1 MKQKFET
8 LDLPAALP
16 EALIETLHE
25 LEFTT
30 MTEIQEKS
38 LPMAL
43 SGKDVIAQAKT
54 GSGKTAAF
62 GIPLVMKADVTKRT
76 PQGIVLCPT
85 RELAEQVA
93 KALRQFGRWK
103 KNLKILTLSG
113 GMPMRPQMSSLEHGA
128 HIVVGT
134 PGRILD
140 HLGKRTLKLDNIE
153 TVVLDEAD
161 RMLDMG
167 FHEDIEKILSRM
179 PRERQTL
186 LFSATFPPETE
197 AIAQRFMKQPVR
209 VKALSEHAPEVI
221 EEHFFEVPEEAQEEA
236 LVKILQ
242 LYQPESA
249 IVFANTKV
257 EVMDLTDLLRDAGFS
272 ALDLHGDLEQY
283 ERTETLLQ
291 FANRSIRIVVAT
303 DVAARGLDIDSVE
316 MVVNYG
322 LPRKKEDYIHRTGRT
337 GRAGKRGKAVTL
349 LRSAQKRKLSEF
361 TALPA
366 ESLDAKAVD
375 ETVQLKAAMKTIA
388 IRGGKKNKLRA
399 GDILGTLCKE
409 IGLSKNAVGKID
421 IFDFDA
427 YVAVEKG
434 VFRKALEGLQRGK
447 IKNRKFKVREL

>member
-25 LEFTT
+25 LGFTT

-38 LPMAL
+38 LPVAL

-62 GIPLVMKADVTKRT
+62 GIPLVMKGDVTKRI

-140 HLGKRTLKLDNIE
+140 HLSKQTLRLDKTEI
-153 TVVLDEAD
+153 VVLDEAD

-197 AIAQRFMKQPVR
+197 AIAQRFMKEPVR
-209 VKALSEHAPEVI
+209 VEAESEHAPEVI
-221 EEHFFEVPEEAQEEA
+221 EERFFEVSEEGQEEA
-236 LVKILQ
+236 LVKVLQ
-242 LYQPESA
+242 VYRPESA
-249 IVFANTKV
+249 IVFANTKA
-257 EVMDLTDLLRDAGFS
+257 EVMDLTDFLRDAGFS

-337 GRAGKRGKAVTL
+337 GRVGKCGKAVTL
-349 LRSAQKRKLSEF
+349 LTSAQKRKLSEF
-361 TALPA
+361 TALPT
-366 ESLDAKAVD
+366 EFLDMKAVD

-409 IGLSKNAVGKID
+409 IGLSKEAVGKID

-434 VFRKALEGLQRGK
+434 VFRKAREGLQRGK

>member
-1 MKQKFET
+1 
-8 LDLPAALP
+8 
-16 EALIETLHE
+16 
-25 LEFTT
+25 
-30 MTEIQEKS
+30 MTEVQEKS
-38 LPMAL
+38 LPVAL
-43 SGKDVIAQAKT
+43 FGKDVIAQAKT

-62 GIPLVMKADVTKRT
+62 GIPLVIKADVTRRT
-76 PQGIVLCPT
+76 PQGMVLCPT

-113 GMPMRPQMSSLEHGA
+113 GMPMRPQMQSLEHGA

-140 HLGKRTLKLDNIE
+140 HLGKQTLKLDDIE

-167 FHEDIEKILSRM
+167 FHKDMEKILSQT
-179 PRERQTL
+179 PQGRQTL

-197 AIAQRFMKQPVR
+197 EIAKCFMKQPVR
-209 VKALSEHAPEVI
+209 IKAVSEHTPEVI

-272 ALDLHGDLEQY
+272 ALDLHGDLEQN

-349 LRSAQKRKLSEF
+349 LTSAQKRKLSEF

-366 ESLDAKAVD
+366 ESLEAKAVD

-399 GDILGTLCKE
+399 GDILGMLCKE

-421 IFDFDA
+421 IFDFDT

-434 VFRKALEGLQRGK
+434 VFHKALEGLRHGK
-447 IKNRKFKVREL
+447 IKNRKFRVREL

>member
-25 LEFTT
+25 LGFTT

-62 GIPLVMKADVTKRT
+62 GIPLVMKADVTKCT

-113 GMPMRPQMSSLEHGA
+113 GMPMRPQMQSLEHGA

-140 HLGKRTLKLDNIE
+140 HLGKQTLKLDKIE

-197 AIAQRFMKQPVR
+197 TIAQRFMKQPVR
-209 VKALSEHAPEVI
+209 VRAVSENAPEVI
-221 EEHFFEVPEEAQEEA
+221 EEHFFEVSEEAQEEA

-242 LYQPESA
+242 FYQPESA

-434 VFRKALEGLQRGK
+434 VFCKALEGLQRGK